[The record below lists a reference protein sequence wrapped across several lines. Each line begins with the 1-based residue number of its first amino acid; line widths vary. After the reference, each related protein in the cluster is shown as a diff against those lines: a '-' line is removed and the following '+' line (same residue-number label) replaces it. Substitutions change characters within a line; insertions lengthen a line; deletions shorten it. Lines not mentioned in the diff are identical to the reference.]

1 MKDLYER
8 LGQIQMQIDDLNRL
22 KEDLKIQIRIEMTKE
37 QIKSE
42 FPKEQCKQE
51 VMG

>member
-37 QIKSE
+37 QIKGE

-51 VMG
+51 VIG